1 MYSLLYVKLNVML
14 DNVYICVAENKCCA
28 FWFTCLCVSTHC
40 PWKMISRLKKDQK
53 KISKVIDRLSI
64 TDGENVREVNV
75 FCQRNDTERVRK

>member
-28 FWFTCLCVSTHC
+28 FWFTCLCVHTLSLENDIQT
-40 PWKMISRLKKDQK
+40 KKDQK